1 MNEEEIKEHAKR
13 ILTVLD
19 ERYGTEMYCFLEY
32 KNAYELLVA
41 TILAAQCTDKR
52 VNVVTRHLFKK
63 YPEAFALSKADV
75 GELENEIRELGFFR
89 AKAKNLIACA
99 KILSEKHNGHIPSSL
114 EDLTELPGVGRKTA
128 NVIRGNVYHIPS
140 VVVDTHVKRIT
151 KRLGLTENTEPEKIE
166 YDLMRILPEDHW
178 ILWNL
183 HIITFGRT
191 ICTAQRP
198 KCEECFLKQYC
209 QESHGDR

>member
-1 MNEEEIKEHAKR
+1 MINDCHVNE
-13 ILTVLD
+13 ILELLD
-19 ERYGTEMYCFLEY
+19 KQYGTELYCFLEY

-41 TILAAQCTDKR
+41 TILAAQCTDAR
-52 VNVVTRHLFKK
+52 VNVVTKHLFPH
-63 YPEAFALSKADV
+63 YPDAFALAKADV
-75 GELENEIRELGFFR
+75 GELEEEIHELGFFR
-89 AKAKNLIACA
+89 AKARNLIAMA
-99 KILSEKHNGHIPSSL
+99 RILVEKHNGEVPGTL
-114 EDLTELPGVGRKTA
+114 EELTELPGVGRKTA
-128 NVIRGNVYHIPS
+128 NVIRGNVYHVPS

-166 YDLMRILPEDHW
+166 YDLMRVLPEDHW

-198 KCEECFLKQYC
+198 KCSECFLSQYC
-209 QESHGDR
+209 QESH